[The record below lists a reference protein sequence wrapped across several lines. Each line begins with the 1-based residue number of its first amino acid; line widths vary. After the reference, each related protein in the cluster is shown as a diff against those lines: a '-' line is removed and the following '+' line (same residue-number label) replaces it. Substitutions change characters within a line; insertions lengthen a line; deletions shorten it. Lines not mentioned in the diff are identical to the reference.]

1 MNIRL
6 LALLLP
12 AVCFTAYAGDKG
24 KKQIKSDK
32 KVTLSDGNT
41 LYHGHVMYTR
51 DRDTVSSD
59 SLLVHQ
65 HTGQMTFTGNVN
77 MKTYK
82 VTKTTTSMTTDKLVI
97 EKED

>member
-6 LALLLP
+6 LVLLLS
-12 AVCFTAYAGDKG
+12 AVCFTAYAGDKE
-24 KKQIKSDK
+24 KPQIKSDK
-32 KVTLSDGNT
+32 KVTLNDGNT

-59 SLLVHQ
+59 SLLVHHQ
-65 HTGQMTFTGNVN
+65 TGEMTFTGNVN

-82 VTKTTTSMTTDKLVI
+82 VTKTTTSMTTDKLVM
-97 EKED
+97 EKQD

>member
-24 KKQIKSDK
+24 KPHIKSDK

-51 DRDTVSSD
+51 YRDTVSSD
-59 SLLVHQ
+59 SLLVRQ
-65 HTGQMTFTGNVN
+65 QTGEMTFTGNVN